1 MIYHIQI
8 LHTLCVHDVCMYIV
22 CLHTSLEAFCYNWE
36 ALPCKRG
43 GVRIMLDIL
52 QFVFD
57 TIVNPLI
64 LCIIGNYLYDNL
76 KQR

>member
-1 MIYHIQI
+1 
-8 LHTLCVHDVCMYIV
+8 MYIV
-22 CLHTSLEAFCYNWE
+22 CLHIVCGHTYHAKSYSTKEFCYNWE

>member
-1 MIYHIQI
+1 M
-8 LHTLCVHDVCMYIV
+8 
-22 CLHTSLEAFCYNWE
+22 HTSLETFCYNWE